1 MLLTLPLACSRCP
14 LGDSVA
20 FAETL
25 RFLLLR
31 RWEEDAGFKLF
42 HFNRESQKMD
52 VHPAS
57 GIELGF
63 GARTHKYSRNSAST
77 TARLKLESAEPQ
89 EWRSILINDGDGV

>member
-1 MLLTLPLACSRCP
+1 
-14 LGDSVA
+14 
-20 FAETL
+20 
-25 RFLLLR
+25 
-31 RWEEDAGFKLF
+31 
-42 HFNRESQKMD
+42 MD